1 MSEFQYF
8 NSNVLSKD
16 QYAPEVTVSL
26 SILQNTQMPI
36 NSLHK
41 HALGI
46 LNQGG

>member
-16 QYAPEVTVSL
+16 LKVTVSL